1 MLFRGI
7 YKPSNLRKVASWSS
21 SQRVRNQDSSEDD
34 QTGKWKE
41 HLKKQLEPIKVQTF
55 REETRKWE

>member
-34 QTGKWKE
+34 QARKWKE
-41 HLKKQLEPIKVQTF
+41 HF
-55 REETRKWE
+55 